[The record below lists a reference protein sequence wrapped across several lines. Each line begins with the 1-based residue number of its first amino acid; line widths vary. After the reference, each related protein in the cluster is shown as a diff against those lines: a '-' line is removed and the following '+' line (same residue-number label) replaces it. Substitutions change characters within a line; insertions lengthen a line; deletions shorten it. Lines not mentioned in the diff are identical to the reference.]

1 MACSRASAFASV
13 YQVRGTWR
21 AILWNEGTLHVCFG
35 RLTICYLLN
44 LIAGNDHERSPSV
57 ALTELDKSDNNVIIH
72 HSTTYSP
79 QRIILYVEFAGSSSL
94 PAPCWPNQFTK
105 VNILAFG
112 VLVKS
117 V

>member
-1 MACSRASAFASV
+1 M
-13 YQVRGTWR
+13 RGTWH
-21 AILWNEGTLHVCFG
+21 AILWNEGKLHACFG
-35 RLTICYLLN
+35 ILTICYLVN
-44 LIAGNDHERSPSV
+44 LIAGNDP
-57 ALTELDKSDNNVIIH
+57 LTELDKSDNNVIIH
-72 HSTTYSP
+72 HSTTCSP
-79 QRIILYVEFAGSSSL
+79 QRIILYVEFAGASSL